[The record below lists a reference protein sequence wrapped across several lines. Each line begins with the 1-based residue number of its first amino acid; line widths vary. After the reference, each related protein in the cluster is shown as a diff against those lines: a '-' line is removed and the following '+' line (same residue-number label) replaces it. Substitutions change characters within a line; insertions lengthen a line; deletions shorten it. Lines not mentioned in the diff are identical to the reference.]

1 MKRIRRLE
9 EPTSGLDDYRAT
21 GLPTWKGF
29 RRYRNRAAYR
39 ELRSALVV
47 IQRGLCGYCE
57 IPLAESGTEIEH
69 VVPQSAGALG
79 TAMALNVENL
89 MASCRG
95 GTKRS
100 APQDAYQPPITE
112 NMSCGAAKGHK
123 TNPTFLDPRLLP
135 PAPSL
140 FRVDFEG
147 RITPNEPACASVG
160 IPVSRVAFTIR
171 MLGLD
176 VERLRKARARQ
187 WARLLST
194 WESVADDRV
203 ALTRAARETLAPDAD
218 GVLGRFFTTAR
229 SYFHEVAEAVLAEA
243 PEEWV

>member
-9 EPTSGLDDYRAT
+9 EPTPGLDDYRAR

-29 RRYRNRAAYR
+29 RRYRARAAYH

-57 IPLAESGTEIEH
+57 IPLAESGAEIEH
-69 VVPQSAGALG
+69 VVPRSSGAIG
-79 TAMALNVENL
+79 TAMALDVTNL

-95 GTKRS
+95 GTDRA
-100 APQDAYQPPITE
+100 APRDAHLPPITE
-112 NMSCGAAKGHK
+112 NRSCGAAKGHQ
-123 TNPTFLDPRLLP
+123 TNPAFLDPRLLP
-135 PAPSL
+135 PVPSL

-147 RITPNEPACASVG
+147 RITPNESACAAVG
-160 IPVSRVAFTIR
+160 VPVSHVAVTIR

-176 VERLRKARARQ
+176 VERLRRARERQ
-187 WARLLST
+187 WARLLSI
-194 WESVADDRV
+194 WESVADDPV

-243 PEEWV
+243 PEDWV